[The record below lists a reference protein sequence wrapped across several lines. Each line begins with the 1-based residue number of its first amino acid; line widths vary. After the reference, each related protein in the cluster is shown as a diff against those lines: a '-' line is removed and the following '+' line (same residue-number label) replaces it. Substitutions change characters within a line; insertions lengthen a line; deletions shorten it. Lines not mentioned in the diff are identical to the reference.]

1 MKSKPRICVTCGTSY
16 EYCPKCAQDE
26 NKPMWMMAFDT
37 EECKDVY
44 GVIARYNTKDLTKE
58 EAQKELDKIISHKI
72 KFTKP
77 IQEQVNEIIKK
88 EEIEQSKPIVKH
100 KKIVTEN

>member
-1 MKSKPRICVTCGTSY
+1 
-16 EYCPKCAQDE
+16 
-26 NKPMWMMAFDT
+26 MWMMAFDT

-44 GVIARYNTKDLTKE
+44 GVIARHNTKDLTKE